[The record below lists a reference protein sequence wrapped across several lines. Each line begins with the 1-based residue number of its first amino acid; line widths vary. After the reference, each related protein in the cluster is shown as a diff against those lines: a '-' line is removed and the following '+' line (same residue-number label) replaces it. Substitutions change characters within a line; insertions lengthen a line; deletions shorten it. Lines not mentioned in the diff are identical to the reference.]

1 MKKVDIIKL
10 RLKGVSADE
19 IKQLMELETLAED
32 ADQEDE
38 EESPPAEDDKTPP
51 PAEDEK
57 DEEKEKVTPETDE
70 LKKALE
76 AAQAQILELQKK
88 KVREDISG
96 ADDSKD
102 DQDIF
107 NECVRSFM

>member
-10 RLKGVSADE
+10 RLKGVPTDE

-32 ADQEDE
+32 ADQEE
-38 EESPPAEDDKTPP
+38 EELISPPAE
-51 PAEDEK
+51 
-57 DEEKEKVTPETDE
+57 EEKEEEKEEVTQADDIS
-70 LKKALE
+70 KALE
-76 AAQAQILELQKK
+76 EARAQITKLQEEKEALQKK

-107 NECVRSFM
+107 NDCVRSFM

>member
-32 ADQEDE
+32 ADQEE
-38 EESPPAEDDKTPP
+38 EELISPPAE
-51 PAEDEK
+51 
-57 DEEKEKVTPETDE
+57 EEKEEEKEEVTQADDIS
-70 LKKALE
+70 KALE
-76 AAQAQILELQKK
+76 EARAQITKLQEEKEALQKK

-107 NECVRSFM
+107 NDCVRSFM

>member
-10 RLKGVSADE
+10 RLKGVPTDE

-32 ADQEDE
+32 ADQEE
-38 EESPPAEDDKTPP
+38 EESTPP
-51 PAEDEK
+51 PAE
-57 DEEKEKVTPETDE
+57 EEKEEEKEEVTQADDIS
-70 LKKALE
+70 KALE
-76 AAQAQILELQKK
+76 EARAQITKLQEEKEALQKK

-96 ADDSKD
+96 ADNTKD

-107 NECVRSFM
+107 NDCVRSFM

>member
-32 ADQEDE
+32 ADQEE
-38 EESPPAEDDKTPP
+38 EESTPP
-51 PAEDEK
+51 SAE
-57 DEEKEKVTPETDE
+57 EEKEEEKEEVTQADDIS
-70 LKKALE
+70 KALE
-76 AAQAQILELQKK
+76 EARAQITKLQEEKEALQKK

-107 NECVRSFM
+107 NDCVRSFM

>member
-10 RLKGVSADE
+10 RLKGVPTDE

-32 ADQEDE
+32 ADQEE
-38 EESPPAEDDKTPP
+38 EELTPP
-51 PAEDEK
+51 PAE
-57 DEEKEKVTPETDE
+57 EEKEEEKEEVTPADDIS
-70 LKKALE
+70 KALE
-76 AAQAQILELQKK
+76 EARAQITKLQEEKEALQKK

-96 ADDSKD
+96 ADNTKD

-107 NECVRSFM
+107 NDCVRSFM

>member
-10 RLKGVSADE
+10 RLKGVPTDE

-32 ADQEDE
+32 ADQEE
-38 EESPPAEDDKTPP
+38 EELPPP
-51 PAEDEK
+51 PAE
-57 DEEKEKVTPETDE
+57 EEKEEEKEEVTQADDIS
-70 LKKALE
+70 KALE
-76 AAQAQILELQKK
+76 EARAQITKLQEEKEALQKK

-96 ADDSKD
+96 ADDTKD

-107 NECVRSFM
+107 NDCVRSFM

>member
-10 RLKGVSADE
+10 RLKGVPTDE

-32 ADQEDE
+32 ADQEE
-38 EESPPAEDDKTPP
+38 EEIIPP
-51 PAEDEK
+51 PA
-57 DEEKEKVTPETDE
+57 DEEKEEGKEEVTQEDDIS
-70 LKKALE
+70 KALE
-76 AAQAQILELQKK
+76 EARAQITKLQEEKEALQKK

-96 ADDSKD
+96 ADNTKD

-107 NECVRSFM
+107 NDCVRSFM

>member
-10 RLKGVSADE
+10 RLKGVPTDE

-38 EESPPAEDDKTPP
+38 ELTPP
-51 PAEDEK
+51 PAE
-57 DEEKEKVTPETDE
+57 EEKEEEKEEVTQADDIS
-70 LKKALE
+70 KALE
-76 AAQAQILELQKK
+76 EARAQITKLQEEKEALQKK

-107 NECVRSFM
+107 NDCIRSFM

>member
-10 RLKGVSADE
+10 RLKGVPTDE

-38 EESPPAEDDKTPP
+38 ELTPP
-51 PAEDEK
+51 PAE
-57 DEEKEKVTPETDE
+57 EEKEEEKEEVTQADDIS
-70 LKKALE
+70 KALE
-76 AAQAQILELQKK
+76 EARAQITKLQEEKEALQKK
-88 KVREDISG
+88 KIREDISG
-96 ADDSKD
+96 ADDTKD

-107 NECVRSFM
+107 NDCIRSFM

>member
-10 RLKGVSADE
+10 RLKGVPTNE
-19 IKQLMELETLAED
+19 IKELMELETLAED
-32 ADQEDE
+32 ADQEE
-38 EESPPAEDDKTPP
+38 EEPTPP
-51 PAEDEK
+51 PAEDKEEEGK
-57 DEEKEKVTPETDE
+57 DEVTPDIDEISKALEEARAQITKLQEEKE
-70 LKKALE
+70 A
-76 AAQAQILELQKK
+76 LQKK

>member
-10 RLKGVSADE
+10 RLKGVPTDE

-32 ADQEDE
+32 ADQEE
-38 EESPPAEDDKTPP
+38 EELISPPAE
-51 PAEDEK
+51 
-57 DEEKEKVTPETDE
+57 EEKEEVTPADDIS
-70 LKKALE
+70 KALE
-76 AAQAQILELQKK
+76 EARAQITKLQEEKEALQKK

-96 ADDSKD
+96 TDDTKD

-107 NECVRSFM
+107 NDCIRSFM

>member
-10 RLKGVSADE
+10 RLKGVPTDE

-38 EESPPAEDDKTPP
+38 AAPPAEEDKTPP
-51 PAEDEK
+51 PAEDDK
-57 DEEKEKVTPETDE
+57 DEEKEKVTQETDE

-76 AAQAQILELQKK
+76 EARAQILELQKK

-96 ADDSKD
+96 TDDNKD

>member
-10 RLKGVSADE
+10 RLKGVPTDE

-32 ADQEDE
+32 ADQEE
-38 EESPPAEDDKTPP
+38 EELIPP
-51 PAEDEK
+51 PAE
-57 DEEKEKVTPETDE
+57 EEKEEVKDEVTQGNDE
-70 LKKALE
+70 ISKALE
-76 AAQAQILELQKK
+76 EARAQITKLQEEKEALQKK

-96 ADDSKD
+96 ADNTKD

-107 NECVRSFM
+107 NDCVRSFM

>member
-10 RLKGVSADE
+10 RLKGVPTDE

-32 ADQEDE
+32 ADQEE
-38 EESPPAEDDKTPP
+38 EEIIPP
-51 PAEDEK
+51 PAE
-57 DEEKEKVTPETDE
+57 EEKEEGKEEVTQEDDIS
-70 LKKALE
+70 KALE
-76 AAQAQILELQKK
+76 EARAQITKLQEEKEALQKK

-96 ADDSKD
+96 ADDTKD

-107 NECVRSFM
+107 NDCVRSFM